1 MGNAINLESD
11 SEMQD
16 EAVTVWN
23 IIPDEVL
30 VHVLSYIPAKE
41 VARAGTV
48 ITWKSD
54 PKFTKKF

>member
-16 EAVTVWN
+16 EAVTIWN

-41 VARAGTV
+41 VARAGTAS
-48 ITWKSD
+48 TWKSD

>member
-48 ITWKSD
+48 ST
-54 PKFTKKF
+54 